1 MTPSSRLVR
10 FDWRSIAL
18 PLICAAAWSVAAAS
32 GRWNPHLLI
41 PSQQLAIAF
50 AESVKNA
57 DFWQAIGSSLLRLGA
72 GWSIGSLAG
81 VIVGVAV
88 GCSRPAARVIAPSL
102 NSVRQ
107 VALFAWIPLLTAW
120 FGDSDTAKVILIALA
135 AFFPAA
141 LNAEIGC
148 RETPAGLLEVG
159 RVLEFDTAAT
169 LRRII
174 LPSARPAI
182 ATGLQIALTSA
193 WIGTIGAEYLID
205 QGTGLGVFLA
215 AARMDNRMDTVLV
228 SIAAL
233 GLIGYSLSALLR
245 WSFLKGAPSGVVL
258 ADD

>member
-1 MTPSSRLVR
+1 MIRAARLAR
-10 FDWRSIAL
+10 IDPRSIVV
-18 PLICAAAWSVAAAS
+18 PLICAAAWAIAAAS
-32 GRWNPHLLI
+32 GRWNPHLVV
-41 PSQQLAIAF
+41 PPQALANAF
-50 AESVKNA
+50 GETMKSA
-57 DFWQAIGSSLLRLGA
+57 DFWQAVGSSLLRLGA

-81 VIVGVAV
+81 VIAGIVV

-141 LNAEIGC
+141 LNTEIGC
-148 RETPAGLLEVG
+148 RETAAGLLEVG
-159 RVLEFDTAAT
+159 RVLEFGTVTT
-169 LRRII
+169 LRRIV

-182 ATGLQIALTSA
+182 ATGLQIALTTA

-205 QGTGLGVFLA
+205 QGTGLGVFLSS
-215 AARMDNRMDTVLV
+215 ARMDNRMDTVLV

-245 WSFLKGAPSGVVL
+245 LSLLKGTPSGVVL